1 MYQIK
6 LFNKISESGLS
17 HLDPA
22 DFTYS
27 EDIAEYDGIIV
38 RSAALH
44 DDNAV
49 VLGDVLAVCEIGRV
63 EVGKA
68 AF

>member
-44 DDNAV
+44 DVAFPDTLEAIARA
-49 VLGDVLAVCEIGRV
+49 G
-63 EVGKA
+63 A
-68 AF
+68 AWCCPPARR